1 MNKHTTKEINQM
13 DDQKSRV
20 NRLIERLELF
30 QSSNNLSDVKFVSRF
45 QKFLGSTKTWRQ
57 RLCARKWEEL
67 AGAEGDGLGKW
78 EQRLGALVAEL
89 DGSTD
94 MTQYLDKLPISQYA
108 AVMYERLQGQGSD
121 RRCMMLVGNY
131 GVGKTWAMRSIRRNN
146 IGETV
151 LIEADISWRRSW
163 SPIARA
169 LAEKLGAAQGNSAAA
184 TFQNVIDYLKLNPQ
198 TLLVDEGHEGGVF
211 ILKMLKTLINETRC
225 KVMIATYPTGWNKL
239 TKSSQDAYQ
248 EARQL
253 LGRTIKPIETRW
265 AKGVTADDVEAY
277 IEGFAPTVGTDSKAL
292 AKRITGKV
300 RDNGNLRLLADA
312 IDNAAIMAE
321 EANLPLSAIHI
332 EKSVLNLCDGSLL
345 EIN

>member
-1 MNKHTTKEINQM
+1 M
-13 DDQKSRV
+13 DDQKTRL
-20 NRLIERLELF
+20 NRLIERLELY
-30 QSSNNLSDVKFVSRF
+30 QTTNALSDVKFVGRF
-45 QKFLGSTKTWRQ
+45 MKFLGSTKTWRH
-57 RLCARKWEEL
+57 RLVARNWEEI
-67 AGAEGDGLGKW
+67 AGVEGDGFAKW
-78 EQRLGALVAEL
+78 EQRLSALVAEL
-89 DGSTD
+89 DGSSD
-94 MTQYLDKLPISQYA
+94 MTQYLDNLPIAQYA
-108 AVMYERLQGQGSD
+108 AMQYERLQGQGSD
-121 RRCMMLVGNY
+121 RRCVMLVGNY
-131 GVGKTWAMRSIRRNN
+131 GVGKSWAMRSIRRNN
-146 IGETV
+146 LGETV

-163 SPIARA
+163 SPIAKA

-265 AKGVTADDVEAY
+265 AKGVTADDVAAY
-277 IEGFAPTVGTDSKAL
+277 ITGFAPTVGRDAEGL
-292 AKRITGKV
+292 AKRITGRV

-312 IDNAAIMAE
+312 IDNAVILAE
-321 EANLPLSAIHI
+321 EANLPLSALHI
-332 EKSVLNLCDGSLL
+332 ERSVLNLCDGSVL
-345 EIN
+345 EVN